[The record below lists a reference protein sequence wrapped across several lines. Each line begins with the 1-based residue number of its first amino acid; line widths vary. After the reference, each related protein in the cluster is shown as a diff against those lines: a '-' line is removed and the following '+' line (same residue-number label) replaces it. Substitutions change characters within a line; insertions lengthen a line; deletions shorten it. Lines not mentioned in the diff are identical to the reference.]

1 MEERETH
8 SMTPSIRIAIDYGI
22 ALSHA
27 PGVGR
32 YARELVRALVRRADA
47 PALRLLEVGR
57 APHVLPVTALGLD
70 AARASG
76 FDVRV
81 TRVPLPRRVVG
92 ALGRIG
98 WTTERWVG
106 GADVVHQVLPYE
118 PLPTRTALN
127 TLTLAELP
135 ELGSANERVLRTTLS
150 CTERVLVFS
159 TSARDELTRRFDV
172 DASWIDVVPVGA
184 DHWARETT
192 ATSERRSPPEV
203 LVLGQ
208 ASARR
213 RPDAIV
219 AACERVVAGGLELRL
234 RFVGPKGEA
243 GEALRARL
251 ERSPLAGR
259 ATIEPGVEAELP
271 RLVAGAAVLVHLNDV
286 EWTAVTPLEA
296 FAVGVPVVV
305 SRIPAFVEAIGD
317 EAAYVDDDADLADA
331 IAAAITTDSPTTR
344 ARRRELARAF
354 TWDRNAAATVDV
366 WTKMVSARESGPAS
380 S

>member
-1 MEERETH
+1 MIVAVDV
-8 SMTPSIRIAIDYGI
+8 TP

-32 YARELVRALVRRADA
+32 YARELVRALARRADA

-70 AARASG
+70 AAGSNG
-76 FDVRV
+76 VDVRV
-81 TRVPLPRRVVG
+81 TRVPLPRRMVG

-135 ELGSANERVLRTTLS
+135 DPHSESANALRATLAR
-150 CTERVLVFS
+150 TERVLVFS
-159 TSARDELTRRFDV
+159 TSARDELARRFDV

-184 DHWARETT
+184 DHWARETPS
-192 ATSERRSPPEV
+192 TSQRRSPPEV

-208 ASARR
+208 ATPRR

-234 RFVGPKGEA
+234 RFVGPKGEL
-243 GEALRARL
+243 GDALRARL
-251 ERSPLAGR
+251 ERSPLADR
-259 ATIEPGVEAELP
+259 ATIEPGVEAEMP
-271 RLVAGAAVLVHLNDV
+271 GLVAGAGVLVHLNDV

-305 SRIPAFVEAIGD
+305 SRVPAFVEAIGD
-317 EAAYVDDDADLADA
+317 EAHYVDDDAALADA
-331 IAAAITTDSPTTR
+331 IAAAITGDTAARR

-354 TWDRNAAATVDV
+354 TWDRNAAATIDV
-366 WTKMVSARESGPAS
+366 WAKLVSARGSSRAS

>member
-1 MEERETH
+1 MIVAVDV
-8 SMTPSIRIAIDYGI
+8 SP
-22 ALSHA
+22 ALKHA

-32 YARELVRALVRRADA
+32 YARELTRALVRRADA

-76 FDVRV
+76 VDVRV
-81 TRVPLPRRVVG
+81 TRVSLPRRVVG
-92 ALGRIG
+92 ALGRVG

-118 PLPTRTALN
+118 PLPTRTALS
-127 TLTLAELP
+127 TLTLSELP
-135 ELGSANERVLRTTLS
+135 EPRSADEPTLRTTLLR
-150 CTERVLVFS
+150 TERALVFS
-159 TSARDELTRRFDV
+159 TSARDELTRRYDV

-192 ATSERRSPPEV
+192 ATHERRSPPEV

-208 ASARR
+208 ASSSR

-219 AACERVVAGGLELRL
+219 AACERVVAAGLELRL
-234 RFVGPKGEA
+234 RFVGPKGDL
-243 GEALRARL
+243 GDALRARL
-251 ERSPLAGR
+251 LRSALAGR
-259 ATIEPGVEAELP
+259 ATIEPGVEAEMP
-271 RLVAGAAVLVHLNDV
+271 GLVAGAGVLVHLNDV

-296 FAVGVPVVV
+296 LAVGVPVVV
-305 SRIPAFVEAIGD
+305 SRIPAFVEALGD
-317 EAAYVDDDADLADA
+317 EAGYVDDDAELADA
-331 IAAAITTDSPTTR
+331 IAAAITTDSPATR
-344 ARRRELARAF
+344 MRRRDLARSF
-354 TWDRNAAATVDV
+354 TWDRNAAATIDV
-366 WTKMVSARESGPAS
+366 WTRMVSARDSGPTS

>member
-1 MEERETH
+1 
-8 SMTPSIRIAIDYGI
+8 MTPSIRIAIDYGI

-70 AARASG
+70 AARANG
-76 FDVRV
+76 VDVRV

-118 PLPTRTALN
+118 PLPTRTAWN

-135 ELGSANERVLRTTLS
+135 DPRSAFERALRNTLS
-150 CTERVLVFS
+150 RTERVLVFS
-159 TSARDELTRRFDV
+159 NSARDELARRFDV
-172 DASWIDVVPVGA
+172 DASRIEVVPVGA
-184 DHWARETT
+184 DHWARETP
-192 ATSERRSPPEV
+192 SPSQRRSPPEV

-208 ASARR
+208 ATPRR

-219 AACERVVAGGLELRL
+219 TACERVVAGGLELRL
-234 RFVGPKGEA
+234 RFVGPKGEL
-243 GEALRARL
+243 GDALRARL
-251 ERSPLAGR
+251 ARSPLADR
-259 ATIEPGVEAELP
+259 ATIEPGVEAEMP
-271 RLVAGAAVLVHLNDV
+271 GLVAGAGVLVHLNDV

-305 SRIPAFVEAIGD
+305 SRIPAFVEALRD
-317 EAAYVDDDADLADA
+317 EADYIDDDAELADA
-331 IAAAITTDSPTTR
+331 IAAAITSDSDARR
-344 ARRRELARAF
+344 ARRREFARAF
-354 TWDRNAAATVDV
+354 TWDRNAAATIDV
-366 WTKMVSARESGPAS
+366 WTKMVSARGSGPAS

>member
-1 MEERETH
+1 MIVAVDA
-8 SMTPSIRIAIDYGI
+8 SP
-22 ALSHA
+22 ALTHA

-47 PALRLLEVGR
+47 PALRLIEVGR
-57 APHVLPVTALGLD
+57 APPVLPVTALGLD
-70 AARASG
+70 AARANG
-76 FDVRV
+76 VDVRS
-81 TRVPLPRRVVG
+81 TRVPLPRRAVL

-127 TLTLAELP
+127 TLTLSELP
-135 ELGSANERVLRTTLS
+135 DPRSESANALRKTLS
-150 CTERVLVFS
+150 RTERVLVFS
-159 TSARDELTRRFDV
+159 NSARDELTRHFDV

-184 DHWARETT
+184 DHWARATT
-192 ATSERRSPPEV
+192 ARLERRSPPEV

-208 ASARR
+208 ASPSR

-234 RFVGPKGEA
+234 RFVGPKGEL
-243 GEALRARL
+243 GDALRARL
-251 ERSPLAGR
+251 ERSTLARR
-259 ATIEPGVEAELP
+259 ATIEPGVEAEMP
-271 RLVAGAAVLVHLNDV
+271 DLVAGAAVLVHLNDV

-305 SRIPAFVEAIGD
+305 SRIPAFVEALRD
-317 EAAYVDDDADLADA
+317 EASYVDDDADLADA
-331 IAAAITTDSPTTR
+331 IAAAITTDSPATR
-344 ARRRELARAF
+344 LRRRELARAF
-354 TWDRNAAATVDV
+354 TWDRNAAATIDV
-366 WTKMVSARESGPAS
+366 WTKLISARESGPAS